1 MYKIDLLKN
10 HSDAIPS
17 LAGMWHELLGRLWVP
32 DVSIEQVEAKFRT
45 HLNDEKLPLTF
56 VALDGNVP
64 IGMCSLR
71 ENDGIREDLE
81 PWLGSLIVCRAYQGQ
96 GIAKLLIDTVR
107 RTAKEKGFPMLY
119 LFTFDRTLPEYY
131 QRLGWEDIGNDQFKQ
146 HDVTV
151 MQIQL

>member
-17 LAGMWHELLGRLWVP
+17 LAKMWHELLGSLWVP
-32 DVSIEQVEAKFRT
+32 NISIEQVEAKFRT
-45 HLNDEKLPLTF
+45 HLNDEKLPLAF
-56 VALDGNVP
+56 VVLDDNVP

-71 ENDGIREDLE
+71 KNDGIRENLE
-81 PWLGSLIVCRAYQGQ
+81 PWLGSLIVSRAYQGQ
-96 GIAKLLIDTVR
+96 GIGKLLIESIKDK
-107 RTAKEKGFPMLY
+107 AKELGFHMLY
-119 LFTFDRTLPEYY
+119 LFTFDPTLPEYY
-131 QRLGWEDIGNDQFKQ
+131 RRQGWEDIGQDQFKS